1 MIEVRCHFPCR
12 VNFESTKFPLG
23 IRKAAEWYSQ
33 HISNHGQGY
42 SRHPIVLLLT
52 EDVANRQKAQKDGI
66 PAMSLREYVH
76 GMRDGTQLLDLL
88 AAEGPDAAEPP
99 NTRKVLYP
107 EARFFKLGKLYCNLQ
122 F

>member
-1 MIEVRCHFPCR
+1 
-12 VNFESTKFPLG
+12 
-23 IRKAAEWYSQ
+23 
-33 HISNHGQGY
+33 
-42 SRHPIVLLLT
+42 VLLLT

-66 PAMSLREYVH
+66 PVMSLREYVH

-88 AAEGPDAAEPP
+88 AAEGPDVAELP

-107 EARFFKLGKLYCNLQ
+107 EASFFEFGKLYCNLQ